1 MYRHVQTCSGHYLS
15 YLLVF
20 LFKSISKIC
29 VMQERETLNECFVVF
44 TSCHEIL
51 LGLNI
56 DQFMF
61 ILLFLK
67 LGLILNILTKLDLEL
82 AE

>member
-1 MYRHVQTCSGHYLS
+1 
-15 YLLVF
+15 
-20 LFKSISKIC
+20 
-29 VMQERETLNECFVVF
+29 MQERETLNECFVVF
-44 TSCHEIL
+44 ASCHEIL

-56 DQFMF
+56 EQFMF

-67 LGLILNILTKLDLEL
+67 LGLILTNLIKLDLEL

>member
-1 MYRHVQTCSGHYLS
+1 MFCCL
-15 YLLVF
+15 
-20 LFKSISKIC
+20 
-29 VMQERETLNECFVVF
+29 
-44 TSCHEIL
+44 TSCHDIL

-61 ILLFLK
+61 ILLYLK
-67 LGLILNILTKLDLEL
+67 LGLILNILIKLDLEL